1 MSKPERRCAI
11 DRISLTGIQARGFH
25 GLHPE
30 ERALGQV
37 FIADV
42 TVDLRIDTTSDDL
55 AGTVNYAEIA
65 DAVEEELAGEPCRL
79 IETLAGR
86 IARRCLAHAAV
97 DRVTVTVHKP
107 QAPLSQRFADVA
119 VTISRSRHE

>member
-1 MSKPERRCAI
+1 MKSERRCVI

-25 GLHPE
+25 GHLPE
-30 ERALGQV
+30 ERTLGQV
-37 FIADV
+37 FIADI
-42 TVDLRIDTTSDDL
+42 TLDLCLDTISDDL
-55 AGTVNYAEIA
+55 ADTVNYAEIA

-86 IARRCLAHAAV
+86 IARRCLAYAAV
-97 DRVTVTVHKP
+97 DSVTVTVHKP

>member
-1 MSKPERRCAI
+1 MRAI

-25 GLHPE
+25 GVLPE
-30 ERALGQV
+30 ERSLGQV

-42 TVDLRIDTTSDDL
+42 TMELRIETTSDNL
-55 AGTVNYAEIA
+55 ADSVNYAEIA
-65 DAVEEELAGEPCRL
+65 AAVEEELAGEPCRL

-86 IARRCLAHAAV
+86 IAQRCLVHAAV
-97 DRVTVTVHKP
+97 NRVTVTVHKP
-107 QAPLSQRFADVA
+107 QAPLPQRFADVA